1 VSGRFDLLIVK
12 IIKNRIKIPASR
24 TSYRTNPNFSP
35 TMIPLSKPQTISN
48 KIGDEENFQS
58 NNESIASSRSAS
70 NASCG
75 SLYICGSDPKLQLNS
90 SVEPDVA
97 RSVARLESHESHKS
111 DIDANSILVRVTVRE
126 LGEGIESDESTNSS
140 PVLTPSSSTASLKF
154 LGEET
159 PQACK
164 LAIDTSASTPAMPSS
179 EDLTSTVTSNCCAQD
194 QFEGNKAEDERIVPW
209 WRTATLKDSNDI
221 TTARQQVDHSK
232 MEYPVPLNGPNLGRV
247 MVYWSP
253 DDEIRMAR
261 SRFGRYGQ
269 KCRTKQMDIQRAT
282 SKISP
287 VVVEAIS
294 KPCKIQIDLK
304 DTTSEV
310 KESVPWW
317 KWLVS
322 SLMKICPA
330 RIDVSECEE
339 EMVIRNIPGSFEE
352 PTMGEVTARHLP
364 AKLPGIS
371 D

>member
-1 VSGRFDLLIVK
+1 
-12 IIKNRIKIPASR
+12 
-24 TSYRTNPNFSP
+24 
-35 TMIPLSKPQTISN
+35 MILLSKPQTISN
-48 KIGDEENFQS
+48 EISEEENFQS
-58 NNESIASSRSAS
+58 NNESITSSRSTS

-75 SLYICGSDPKLQLNS
+75 SLYTYGSDPRPQQNPS
-90 SVEPDVA
+90 AESDIA
-97 RSVARLESHESHKS
+97 RSVARLGSHESHKS
-111 DIDANSILVRVTVRE
+111 DIDASPIFVRVTVRE
-126 LGEGIESDESTNSS
+126 LGQGIESDESTSS
-140 PVLTPSSSTASLKF
+140 SLVLTPSSSTASLKS

-159 PQACK
+159 SKECK

-179 EDLTSTVTSNCCAQD
+179 EDLSSAVTSNCCAQD
-194 QFEGNKAEDERIVPW
+194 QFEGDRAEDDMIVPW
-209 WRTATLKDSNDI
+209 WRTAALKDSNDI
-221 TTARQQVDHSK
+221 TTARHQQADHSK
-232 MEYPVPLNGPNLGRV
+232 MEYPVPLSGPNLGRA

-269 KCRTKQMDIQRAT
+269 KCRTKQRDIQRAT

-322 SLMKICPA
+322 SLTKICPA

-352 PTMGEVTARHLP
+352 PNMGEVTARHLP
-364 AKLPGIS
+364 AKPPGIS